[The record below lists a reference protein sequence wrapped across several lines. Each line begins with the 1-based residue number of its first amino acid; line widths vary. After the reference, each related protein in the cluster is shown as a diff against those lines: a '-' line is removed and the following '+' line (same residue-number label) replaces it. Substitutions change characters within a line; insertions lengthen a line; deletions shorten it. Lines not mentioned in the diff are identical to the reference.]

1 MDNNLRYIQKQ
12 IDKHRAEAQATQRLA
27 VAERSQADGYVAE
40 HEQGERDRHLI
51 QAERY
56 DQEADQH
63 EAEAQALEPKIA
75 QLEARVIELKAE
87 RDTINRQ
94 VLDRTMAID
103 KELAE
108 IQ

>member
-1 MDNNLRYIQKQ
+1 MEDNLRYIQKQ
-12 IDKHRAEAQATQRLA
+12 IDKNRDEAKATLRLA
-27 VAERSQADGYVAE
+27 VAERSQADSYIAE

-56 DQEADQH
+56 DQQADEYEA
-63 EAEAQALEPKIA
+63 AAQALEPKKA
-75 QLEARVIELKAE
+75 QIEARIAELKAE

-94 VLDRTMAID
+94 TLDRTIAID
-103 KELAE
+103 RELEE

>member
-12 IDKHRAEAQATQRLA
+12 IDKHRAEAQAAQRLA

-63 EAEAQALEPKIA
+63 EAEAQALEPKKA

-94 VLDRTMAID
+94 VLDRTIAID
-103 KELAE
+103 RELAE

>member
-12 IDKHRAEAQATQRLA
+12 IDKHHAEAIATQRLA
-27 VAERSQADGYVAE
+27 VAERSQADSFIAE

-56 DQEADQH
+56 DQQADEH
-63 EAEAQALEPKIA
+63 EAAAEALEPKKA
-75 QLEARVIELKAE
+75 QIEARIAELKAE

-94 VLDRTMAID
+94 TLDRTIAID
-103 KELAE
+103 RELEE

>member
-12 IDKHRAEAQATQRLA
+12 IDKHQAEARAAQRLA
-27 VAERSQADGYVAE
+27 VAERSQADSYIAE
-40 HEQGERDRHLI
+40 SELGERDRHLM

-56 DQEADQH
+56 DQEADRH
-63 EAEAQALEPKIA
+63 EAEAQALEPKKA
-75 QLEARVIELKAE
+75 ELEARVNELKAE

-103 KELAE
+103 KELE
-108 IQ
+108 GIQ

>member
-12 IDKHRAEAQATQRLA
+12 IDKHRAEAQAAQRLA

-103 KELAE
+103 KELQE

>member
-12 IDKHRAEAQATQRLA
+12 IDKHRAEALAAQRFA
-27 VAERSQADGYVAE
+27 VAERNQADGYIAE
-40 HEQGERDRHLI
+40 HELGERDRHLM

-63 EAEAQALEPKIA
+63 EAEAQALEPKKA

-94 VLDRTMAID
+94 ALDRTMAID

>member
-12 IDKHRAEAQATQRLA
+12 IDRNRDEAKATQRLA
-27 VAERSQADGYVAE
+27 VAERSQADGYIAE

-56 DQEADQH
+56 DQQADEYEA
-63 EAEAQALEPKIA
+63 AAQALEPKKA
-75 QLEARVIELKAE
+75 QLEARVNELKAE
-87 RDTINRQ
+87 RETINRQ
-94 VLDRTMAID
+94 TLDRTIAID
-103 KELAE
+103 RELEE

>member
-12 IDKHRAEAQATQRLA
+12 IDKHRAEAQAAQRLA
-27 VAERSQADGYVAE
+27 VAERSQADGYIAE

>member
-1 MDNNLRYIQKQ
+1 MENNLRYIQKQ
-12 IDKHRAEAQATQRLA
+12 IDKHRAEALAAQRFA
-27 VAERSQADGYVAE
+27 VAERNQADSYIAE

-63 EAEAQALEPKIA
+63 EAEAQALEPKKA
-75 QLEARVIELKAE
+75 QLETRVNELKAE
-87 RDTINRQ
+87 RETINRQ
-94 VLDRTMAID
+94 TLDRTIAID
-103 KELAE
+103 RELEE

>member
-12 IDKHRAEAQATQRLA
+12 IDKSRAEAVAAQRLA

-63 EAEAQALEPKIA
+63 EAEAQALEPKKA

-87 RDTINRQ
+87 RDAINRQ
-94 VLDRTMAID
+94 VLDRTVAID
-103 KELAE
+103 RELAE